1 MKEKTM
7 PDPQKV
13 FAAIAMIISRRG
25 EGNVSLVSAKTVQQE
40 QKAG

>member
-25 EGNVSLVSAKTVQQE
+25 EGNVSLISVRAVQRE